1 MRFLLQRVSE
11 AQVTVD
17 NVVVGAIVQGLLVL
31 VGIGPTDTL
40 ETAQRLITKT
50 LDLRIFEDDEGK
62 MNRSLRDVIANDQDQ
77 AGLLMVSQFT
87 LYADVR
93 KGRRPSFTDAAPPD
107 MASNLFEQM
116 VAYVRDQGIPCATGT
131 FGAHMAVSLVND
143 GPVTIWLDSETMGIA

>member
-1 MRFLLQRVSE
+1 MRFLLQRVRE

-17 NVVVGAIVQGLLVL
+17 EAVVGAIGHGLLVL
-31 VGIGPTDTL
+31 VGIGPADTL
-40 ETAQRLITKT
+40 EIGQRLVVKT
-50 LDLRIFEDDEGK
+50 LDLRIFEDDDGK

-93 KGRRPSFTDAAPPD
+93 KGRRPSFTDAAPPEL
-107 MASNLFEQM
+107 ASKLFDQL

-143 GPVTIWLDSETMGIA
+143 GPVTFWLDSETMGIA

>member
-1 MRFLLQRVSE
+1 MRFLLQRVRE

-17 NVVVGAIVQGLLVL
+17 EAVVGAIGHGLLVL
-31 VGIGPTDTL
+31 VGIGPADTL
-40 ETAQRLITKT
+40 EIGQRLVVKT
-50 LDLRIFEDDEGK
+50 LDLRIFEDDDGK

-93 KGRRPSFTDAAPPD
+93 KGRRPSFTDAAPPEL
-107 MASNLFEQM
+107 ASKLFDQL
-116 VAYVRDQGIPCATGT
+116 VAHVRDQGIPCATGT

>member
-1 MRFLLQRVSE
+1 MRFLLQRVRE

-17 NVVVGAIVQGLLVL
+17 EAVVGAIGHGLLVL
-31 VGIGPTDTL
+31 VGIGPADTL
-40 ETAQRLITKT
+40 EIGQRLVVKT
-50 LDLRIFEDDEGK
+50 LDLRIFEDDDGK

-93 KGRRPSFTDAAPPD
+93 KGRRPSFTDAAPPEL
-107 MASNLFEQM
+107 ASKLFDQL